1 MGEKKIAKMAKQV
14 TYELDRE
21 QLFRPV
27 RSQWV
32 NPVPEYLRELPN
44 ATSPVEKEAYENLG
58 KVTSDPL
65 IGANSVS
72 RVYYKINPAAL
83 STSSKVFAQKNSSCR
98 SEIRKCCSSLG
109 CCWSNWSRLRRQGN
123 QMERLIIIFENK

>member
-1 MGEKKIAKMAKQV
+1 MGQSTWGRKKIAKMAKQV

-83 STSSKVFAQKNSSCR
+83 STSSKVFAQKTLLVGVRYASAAALWAVAGA
-98 SEIRKCCSSLG
+98 IGLG
-109 CCWSNWSRLRRQGN
+109 YAVKGIKWSG
-123 QMERLIIIFENK
+123 